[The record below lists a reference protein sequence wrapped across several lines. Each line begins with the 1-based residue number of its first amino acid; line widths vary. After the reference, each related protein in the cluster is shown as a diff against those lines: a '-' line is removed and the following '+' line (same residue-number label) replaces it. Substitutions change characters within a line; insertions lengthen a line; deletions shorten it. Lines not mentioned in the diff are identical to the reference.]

1 MNLQDEH
8 LKIETLRFTKLSQ
21 SVSATSIM
29 SVDLECD
36 KHIKFLKRHLSL
48 LPSSHQQ
55 YDVNKMAIIFYS
67 VVGLSALGVEASG
80 EYTTNLKWIH
90 KHYIKLRASES
101 SVNLS
106 GFVGSFSMD
115 IPNANTISLPNTLFA
130 LLTLQILKD
139 KDFFDNVLDRDSVGC
154 FVSKC
159 QLSDGSFVS
168 FMDTTV
174 TRPSPVDSSDLRF
187 CYVAVAILYLIGCRN
202 TSDFAEYIDVEKLI
216 DFIVAQ
222 QCDVGGFGTYGES
235 HAGYTSCALS
245 ALSLLGSLDRLAA
258 DFKIRTT
265 SWLIHRQ
272 VSDDSSMRL
281 QQKNPCYDPADHG
294 GFQGRENKFADTCY
308 VFWCL
313 SSLRILNPED
323 FHLIVHCDL
332 AKRYL
337 ISRTQ
342 NNVIGGFSKNDE
354 DDPDVYHTCLGIAAL
369 KLIEGS
375 FDGELFIPKRTI
387 FF

>member
-1 MNLQDEH
+1 MSLH
-8 LKIETLRFTKLSQ
+8 LK
-21 SVSATSIM
+21 
-29 SVDLECD
+29 CD
-36 KHIKFLKRHLSL
+36 KHIKFLRRHLSL
-48 LPSSHQQ
+48 LPASHQH

-67 VVGLSALGVEASG
+67 VVGLSALGVDASS
-80 EYTTNLKWIH
+80 EYKTNLKWIH
-90 KHYIKLRASES
+90 KHYIKLRSSDS
-101 SVNLS
+101 SVDLS
-106 GFVGSFSMD
+106 GFVGSSSMN

-130 LLTLQILKD
+130 LSTLKILKD
-139 KDFFDNVLDRDSVGC
+139 KDFFDNILDRESVGN
-154 FVSKC
+154 FVSTC
-159 QLSDGSFVS
+159 QLSENGSFVS
-168 FMDTTV
+168 FLETSV
-174 TRPSPVDSSDLRF
+174 TSPSPVDSSDLRF
-187 CYVAVAILYLIGCRN
+187 CYIAVAILHFIGCRN
-202 TSDFAEYIDVEKLI
+202 RSDFAEYIDVEKLI
-216 DFIVAQ
+216 DFILTQ

-245 ALSLLGSLDRLAA
+245 TLSLLGSLDRLEE

-272 VSDDSSMRL
+272 VSNEGCMRW
-281 QQKNPCYDPADHG
+281 QQNNPCYDPADHG

-313 SSLRILNPED
+313 SSLQILNPDD
-323 FHLIVHCDL
+323 FHQISNCDL

-375 FDGELFIPKRTI
+375 FDGVLFIPKRMI